1 MYIQDFNDDLI
12 DVPVLVKNLQ
22 DKNGN
27 KPNSDSSA
35 GQESNWRLTRR
46 FFLLDTKSGV
56 EGTDNFVKGESSTVI
71 RYAKEMTLRIRLD
84 PNNPEMIL
92 PPLLIIDYRE
102 RSKTMIASNSLAK
115 LSFRS
120 EYQMNSDKTISTI
133 GGLTIACLI
142 FFGVL
147 VIVQVVVWCQL
158 PQLA

>member
-1 MYIQDFNDDLI
+1 
-12 DVPVLVKNLQ
+12 
-22 DKNGN
+22 
-27 KPNSDSSA
+27 
-35 GQESNWRLTRR
+35 
-46 FFLLDTKSGV
+46 
-56 EGTDNFVKGESSTVI
+56 
-71 RYAKEMTLRIRLD
+71 MTLRIRLD

-147 VIVQVVVWCQL
+147 VIVQVIVWCNL
-158 PQLA
+158 P

>member
-1 MYIQDFNDDLI
+1 
-12 DVPVLVKNLQ
+12 
-22 DKNGN
+22 
-27 KPNSDSSA
+27 
-35 GQESNWRLTRR
+35 
-46 FFLLDTKSGV
+46 
-56 EGTDNFVKGESSTVI
+56 
-71 RYAKEMTLRIRLD
+71 MTLRIRLD

-133 GGLTIACLI
+133 GILTILCLA

-147 VIVQVVVWCQL
+147 VVVQVCVWCNL
-158 PQLA
+158 P